1 MRFHLGYAVAA
12 ALVFVIEVLIAL
24 FVRDSFVRPYLG
36 DVLAVVLVY
45 LGLRAVT
52 RLGVVGALTATLAIA
67 LAIELGQLFG
77 LIDALGLRG
86 NRLAHVVLGGSFDPK
101 DLVCYAAGAVV
112 IAVAESLRGRIAKSL
127 R

>member
-1 MRFHLGYAVAA
+1 MRFQAGYVLAA
-12 ALVFVIEVLIAL
+12 GLVFAIEVLIAL
-24 FVRDSFVRPYLG
+24 FVRDGFVRPYLG

-52 RLGVVGALTATLAIA
+52 RLGIVPAVAATLAFA
-67 LAIELGQLFG
+67 VVIELGQLLG

-101 DLVCYAAGAVV
+101 DLACYAAGGLVIVAVE
-112 IAVAESLRGRIAKSL
+112 ALRKEKL
-127 R
+127 T